1 MDYIISMTCTPK
13 AKGTFCLAIRRGG
26 FCWQILA
33 VLLLVPLL
41 ARATNVTVD
50 VSNSV
55 FTVTDTALGVHTSV
69 YDNQNGNAAL
79 PGRLI
84 ESGVTALRYP
94 GGGYADVY
102 HWSANKDS
110 PWFADTNNFGY
121 IGPNVDFGHFAQL
134 LTNSHCQAII
144 TVDYGSG
151 QRWNGGKTQ
160 MVIPGTNGTPEEAAA
175 WVAYANASTNVFVY
189 GGPSDQVIGT
199 DALSNNW
206 KTVGFWAKLRSTT
219 PAQFSAWAGSD
230 YDSTLS
236 FLAINQPV
244 PVGVK
249 YWEIGNE
256 TFGTGFYDDTDGY
269 SVDYAVPYDATPRFN
284 HPSLS
289 PLFYG
294 AKVSLFSQAMK
305 AVDPTIKIGAVVSTP
320 PGDFSWDSISGK
332 HWTTQV
338 LAQCASQI
346 DFVIAHWYPY
356 AGSYADGSNLLAQ
369 VQTTIPLMINGKTA
383 NLDLNSNSGLRDQ
396 INLYRPTD
404 GTNVQI
410 FITEFGYNGNLT
422 NGTPNGAGGVTNPIA
437 GPVDALFAADCF
449 STWMNLGVANVDYLE
464 MSAPNFLGDAGLPRG
479 AVFYAVE
486 MVRKLGVS
494 GDRILNAHSDNTYLR
509 AQAVLQQTKKLGLL
523 LINENA
529 TSNQTITVTITNA
542 LLVGTGSRYQFG
554 VTNFSSTSPANSF
567 LPTSGPTTNTLSGL
581 TNSFN
586 VAVPAHTMVTLVLD
600 LSTNTPPTLAAPGN
614 QSVNVGTTVAFNA
627 GGTDMESPPQILTYS
642 LVTNPPNAT
651 LDGASGAF
659 SWRPQVASA
668 NTTNLIGI
676 KVADNGVPSMSATQ
690 FFTVSVNPLI
700 QPMVAALT
708 SPARQITLQVTG
720 QTGPDYQIETSTN
733 IFDWT
738 PVWITNSPPQ
748 PFFWTDTNSIDQP
761 MRFYRVKVGPPLP

>member
-1 MDYIISMTCTPK
+1 MYKGVFCPLGRK
-13 AKGTFCLAIRRGG
+13 ALFHL
-26 FCWQILA
+26 QILV
-33 VLLLVPLL
+33 VLALTPLL
-41 ARATNVTVD
+41 TIATNVTID

-55 FTVTDTALGVHTSV
+55 FSVTDTALGVHTSV

-121 IGPNVDFGHFAQL
+121 IGPNVDFGHFISL
-134 LTNSHCQAII
+134 LTNSHSQAII

-160 MVIPGTNGTPEEAAA
+160 MVIPGTNATPEEAAA
-175 WVAYANASTNVFVY
+175 WVAYANASTNVFIY
-189 GGPSDQVIGT
+189 GSPTDQVIGN

-206 KTVGFWAKLRSTT
+206 KTVGFWAKLRAST
-219 PAQFSAWAGSD
+219 PAQFSAWAGSNF
-230 YDSTLS
+230 DSTLS

-256 TFGTGFYDDTDGY
+256 TFGTGFYDGSDGY
-269 SVDYAVPYDATPRFN
+269 SVSYAVPYDTTDRFN

-294 AKVSLFSQAMK
+294 GKVSLFSQAMK

-356 AGSYADGSNLLAQ
+356 AGSYADGSNLLSQ

-383 NLDLNSNSGLRDQ
+383 NLDVNGNAGLRDQ
-396 INLYRPTD
+396 IKLYRPAD
-404 GTNVQI
+404 STNVQI
-410 FITEFGYNGNLT
+410 FITEFGYSGNLT
-422 NGTPNGAGGVTNPIA
+422 NGTPNGAGGVTNPVA
-437 GPVDALFAADCF
+437 GPVDALFAADCY

-464 MSAPNFLGDAGLPRG
+464 MNAPNFLGDSGLPRG
-479 AVFYAVE
+479 GVFFAVE
-486 MVRKLGVS
+486 MVRKLGVT
-494 GDRILNAHSDNTYLR
+494 GDRILNANSDNKFLR

-529 TSNQTITVTITNA
+529 NSNQTITITITNVVLA
-542 LLVGTGSRYQFG
+542 GGGSRYQFG
-554 VTNFSSTSPANSF
+554 VTNFSSTSPATSF
-567 LPTSGPTTNTLSGL
+567 LPTSGPTTNLLSGL
-581 TNSFN
+581 TNSFS
-586 VAVPAHTMVTLVLD
+586 VMVPAYTMVSLVLD
-600 LSTNTPPTLAAPGN
+600 LSTNTPPVLPAIGN
-614 QSVNVGTTVAFNA
+614 QSVNIGTTVAFNA
-627 GGTDMESPPQILTYS
+627 SGTDAQSPPQILAYS

-651 LDGASGAF
+651 VDGPSGAF
-659 SWRPQVASA
+659 SWRPQVTDA

-690 FFTVSVNPLI
+690 FFTLTVNPLVSPVVETI
-700 QPMVAALT
+700 A
-708 SPARQITLQVTG
+708 SPANQITLQVTG
-720 QTGPDYQIETSTN
+720 QTGPDYEIETSTN
-733 IFDWT
+733 LFDWT
-738 PVWITNSPPQ
+738 PVWVTNSPPQ
-748 PFFWTDTNSIDQP
+748 PFSWTDTNLTEQP
-761 MRFYRVKVGPPLP
+761 MRYYRVKTGPPLP